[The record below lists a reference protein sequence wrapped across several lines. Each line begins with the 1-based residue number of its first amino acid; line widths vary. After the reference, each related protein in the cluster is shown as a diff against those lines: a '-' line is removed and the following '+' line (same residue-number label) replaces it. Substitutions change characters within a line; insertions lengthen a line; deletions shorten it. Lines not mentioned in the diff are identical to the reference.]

1 VAWGGR
7 GGPAG
12 AEDGGEAAGLLGEE
26 ASRAEG
32 VGDGDA
38 MSSSARRRSAQT
50 SVKAGKGRC
59 LVTSYDMNWKCSP
72 SPRRRFRTSVQ
83 S

>member
-7 GGPAG
+7 GGPVG
-12 AEDGGEAAGLLGEE
+12 AKDGVGAAGLLGDE
-26 ASRAEG
+26 ASRVEG

-38 MSSSARRRSAQT
+38 MLSSVRCR

-59 LVTSYDMNWKCSP
+59 LVTSCDMNWKRLS
-72 SPRRRFRTSVQ
+72 SPRRRFWTSVR